1 MNVVHNFTEW
11 NFQIVLAVSLVWT
24 IFLLCF
30 VAYFLMSMSEV
41 RRENGRDV
49 ANEQQASEM
58 TKKEL
63 TEKECRQFFGRLF
76 EQNGNQRVLGNQDE
90 EVSDVEM
97 GCEESTLQSGVLSAW
112 RNIKAGKSLFGPMIK
127 NVLTSI
133 TRIVSSLI
141 FLEIRTETCK
151 TIPVQHADEIFVP
164 VVSKTR
170 IISHNEEWRQEV
182 CKNPSSPFSISN

>member
-97 GCEESTLQSGVLSAW
+97 GCEESTLQSGTCAICLEKYKGGEIIVWSDDKECPHIYHKNCLVTYFS
-112 RNIKAGKSLFGPMIK
+112 RNTNGDLQNNPCPTCRRNFCSSRIK
-127 NVLTSI
+127 
-133 TRIVSSLI
+133 
-141 FLEIRTETCK
+141 
-151 TIPVQHADEIFVP
+151 DEDHKP
-164 VVSKTR
+164 
-170 IISHNEEWRQEV
+170 Q
-182 CKNPSSPFSISN
+182 